1 MLIAQLGNAHPCSI
15 AVSIFVDVL
24 EKYIYKHIYKYGENN
39 AANMLLLTHAAPFS
53 EIRDAKPAASGLES
67 MRWAVES
74 IFDEICHEKS
84 CSSHQM
90 ISSRKDFEMPN

>member
-1 MLIAQLGNAHPCSI
+1 MSRHIAQVLIAQLGNAHPSSL

-24 EKYIYKHIYKYGENN
+24 EKYIYKYGENN

-53 EIRDAKPAASGLES
+53 EIRDAKPAASGLEA

-74 IFDEICHEKS
+74 
-84 CSSHQM
+84 M
-90 ISSRKDFEMPN
+90 GDF

>member
-24 EKYIYKHIYKYGENN
+24 EKYIYKYGENN

-53 EIRDAKPAASGLES
+53 EIWDAKPAASGLES

>member
-24 EKYIYKHIYKYGENN
+24 EKYIYKYIYKYGENN

-53 EIRDAKPAASGLES
+53 ETRDAGPLATGLEAMSYSGES
-67 MRWAVES
+67 MRD
-74 IFDEICHEKS
+74 IG
-84 CSSHQM
+84 
-90 ISSRKDFEMPN
+90 